1 MTYQGH
7 AWHYQGRQYSTLHA
21 ALVAAWSARPAR

>member
-1 MTYQGH
+1 MTYH
-7 AWHYQGRQYSTLHA
+7 AGLWRYQGRQYDSLHA

>member
-1 MTYQGH
+1 MTYH
-7 AWHYQGRQYSTLHA
+7 AGKWHYQGRQYASLHA